1 LYFFVLKYTIFQAF
15 IILFDLKIADPYK
28 ICYSYNLVDF
38 NYPKKI
44 PNNNMENILRPAI
57 VLFSNFS
64 SKQIVSITIIALL
77 SLSMIM
83 FTNSITFNNNAFAQ
97 NATNQTSSSSTALDC
112 STLPSKISKNAVA
125 LQNPNKDVCD
135 LVILR
140 QTPQIMGHNGTILN
154 KFLAINSLV
163 EFMKAPDNMSKNS
176 GDASKQMVV
185 VMGEFALLQTELKPV
200 LLAMSKANWN
210 VTAVHNHPILEKP
223 PMIFVHWDTLGNL
236 DTISSQV
243 KEIASLDQNLSQ
255 QQQSSTGNQTSD
267 NPLSSIGKQ
276 LGSAIGLGNNK

>member
-1 LYFFVLKYTIFQAF
+1 M
-15 IILFDLKIADPYK
+15 DL
-28 ICYSYNLVDF
+28 
-38 NYPKKI
+38 NYPQKI
-44 PNNNMENILRPAI
+44 QTNNMDNTIKSTFA
-57 VLFSNFS
+57 LFSNFS
-64 SKQIVSITIIALL
+64 SIQIASITIIALL

-83 FTNSITFNNNAFAQ
+83 FANFSTINNNAFAQ
-97 NATNQTSSSSTALDC
+97 NATNQASSSNSSSASTSTTGLDC
-112 STLPSKISKNAVA
+112 STLPSKISKNAAA

-140 QTPQIMGHNGTILN
+140 QTPQIMGHNGTVLN

-163 EFMKAPDNMSKNS
+163 EFMKAPDNMSKSS
-176 GDASKQMVV
+176 GNTSGPMVV
-185 VMGEFALLQTELKPV
+185 VMGEFGLLQSELKPV

-210 VTAVHNHPILEKP
+210 VTAVHNHPLLEKP

-236 DTISSQV
+236 NTVSSQV
-243 KEIASLDQNLSQ
+243 KEIAALDQNLSQ